1 MRIKDGFKLRK
12 VMGESVVVGEG
23 VEQIDFNKLVT
34 LNRSATYLWQSVE
47 NKEFNV
53 DDLVSLLVN
62 KYNVPIDL
70 ALKDAAYIADEWI
83 NNGLVER

>member
-70 ALKDAAYIADEWI
+70 ALKDAAYIAEEWI

>member
-23 VEQIDFNKLVT
+23 VEQIDLNKLVT